1 MSTGIWWKCI
11 ATVQGETGTVIEWG
25 AVIRVSGQGVV
36 IKGTLDSTDDLPT
49 EGNQIGDGWV
59 IDGFLWIWNG
69 SEWVNVGKVQ
79 GTDGNYYEYRFARNN
94 SWETA
99 P

>member
-1 MSTGIWWKCI
+1 M
-11 ATVQGETGTVIEWG
+11 
-25 AVIRVSGQGVV
+25 
-36 IKGTLDSTDDLPT
+36 
-49 EGNQIGDGWV
+49 WV
-59 IDGFLWIWNG
+59 WNG

-94 SWETA
+94 SWEIA

>member
-11 ATVQGETGTVIEWG
+11 ATVQGETGAVIEWG

-49 EGNQIGDGWV
+49 EGN
-59 IDGFLWIWNG
+59 
-69 SEWVNVGKVQ
+69 
-79 GTDGNYYEYRFARNN
+79 
-94 SWETA
+94 
-99 P
+99 